1 MQKLKRMHSQE
12 EHANDTKKSLDQMNE
27 LSNCVGEGYQR

>member
-12 EHANDTKKSLDQMNE
+12 EHANTTKKSLNQMNE
-27 LSNCVGEGYQR
+27 LINCVEEGYQR